1 MRLRFMC
8 TILCAVCNQFWAL
21 LRALAHC
28 GGPKAFKI
36 RELEW
41 AIADV
46 SDCPRDERVA
56 LHTSDTIAP
65 AMTPTQR
72 SVLREGI
79 VAGLLGAAVVAV
91 WFLFFDLAR
100 GRPLLTPGLLG
111 AAVFQGVT
119 DPIGLEIAPGNVLG
133 YTLLHGLAL
142 VALGHSMLGALVWW
156 AILIGN
162 LLASI
167 AMLWYLFRFHRALPA
182 TLVGSWGGVLRED
195 VVAGLLGAVVV
206 AVWFLLIDAIEGE
219 VFRTQRLLGTGILGQ
234 TGALAA
240 ILAYSAVHGL
250 AFVAVGIVGALL
262 IAGAARQPPFVFALV
277 IFFTAFEVFFFG
289 AVVIAAKWVRAG
301 IAGWAGGVAGLFLP
315 PAPRAGA
322 PAHRGLDRG
331 RLSRLTRG
339 RRAAAGRRRRRR
351 AAARP
356 GRRRGGRPARGAAAG
371 AGRRA
376 TRGAGA
382 GRGPIAGR
390 SRRRSS
396 ARTRPAPRPRTSPRS
411 ARARARRSAPRRP
424 PRAGRGG
431 GGRP

>member
-46 SDCPRDERVA
+46 SDCSRDEAVA

-133 YTLLHGLAL
+133 YTLLHGLAFVAFGVIAASVMAVSEREPAL
-142 VALGHSMLGALVWW
+142 FVAFVILFACFEVFFFGALGALGHSMVGALVWW

-182 TLVGSWGGVLRED
+182 TLVGSWGGVLREG
-195 VVAGLLGAVVV
+195 VVAGLLGAAIV

-219 VFRTQRLLGTGILGQ
+219 VLRTPRLLGTGILGQ

-262 IAGAARQPPFVFALV
+262 IAGAERQPLFVFALV

-289 AVVIAAKWVRAG
+289 AVVIAAKWVLDE
-301 IAGWAGGVAGLFLP
+301 IAGWTVFL
-315 PAPRAGA
+315 ANLLAAAAMLGYFFRRHRALA
-322 PAHRGLDRG
+322 R
-331 RLSRLTRG
+331 RLTE
-339 RRAAAGRRRRRR
+339 AW
-351 AAARP
+351 
-356 GRRRGGRPARGAAAG
+356 
-371 AGRRA
+371 
-376 TRGAGA
+376 TEDD
-382 GRGPIAGR
+382 
-390 SRRRSS
+390 
-396 ARTRPAPRPRTSPRS
+396 
-411 ARARARRSAPRRP
+411 
-424 PRAGRGG
+424 
-431 GGRP
+431 

>member
-46 SDCPRDERVA
+46 SDCSRDEAVA

-133 YTLLHGLAL
+133 YTLLHGLAFVAFGVIAASVMAVSEREPAL
-142 VALGHSMLGALVWW
+142 FVAFVILFACFEVFFFAALGALGHSMLGALVWW
-156 AILIGN
+156 EILVGN

-182 TLVGSWGGVLRED
+182 TLVGSWGGVLREG

-219 VFRTQRLLGTGILGQ
+219 VLRTPRLLGTGILGQ

-262 IAGAARQPPFVFALV
+262 IAGAERQPLFVFALV

-289 AVVIAAKWVRAG
+289 AVVIAAKWVLDE
-301 IAGWAGGVAGLFLP
+301 IAGWTVFL
-315 PAPRAGA
+315 ANLLAAAAMLGYFFRRHRALA
-322 PAHRGLDRG
+322 R
-331 RLSRLTRG
+331 RLTE
-339 RRAAAGRRRRRR
+339 AW
-351 AAARP
+351 
-356 GRRRGGRPARGAAAG
+356 
-371 AGRRA
+371 
-376 TRGAGA
+376 TEDD
-382 GRGPIAGR
+382 
-390 SRRRSS
+390 
-396 ARTRPAPRPRTSPRS
+396 
-411 ARARARRSAPRRP
+411 
-424 PRAGRGG
+424 
-431 GGRP
+431 